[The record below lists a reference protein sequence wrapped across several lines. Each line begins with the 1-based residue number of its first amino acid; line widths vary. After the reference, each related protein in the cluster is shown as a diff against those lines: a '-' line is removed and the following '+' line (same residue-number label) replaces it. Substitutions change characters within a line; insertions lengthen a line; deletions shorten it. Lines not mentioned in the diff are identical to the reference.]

1 MPFCENCGNNLSDT
15 AKFCPNCGEKIYSV
29 SLTSEIGNS
38 KLNKYDLDGYKQGD
52 WIEYLI
58 EESDKEV
65 LSSEANLMRKINY
78 RRGMP
83 VGKVRDY
90 YHPSGKLQSEFEL
103 TSGPYNKHSE
113 RPKDKYYGVHL
124 LLDEENGTII
134 GTIYYDENG
143 DIDIRKTID
152 IAYPNAKQDSRFD
165 EKVFMNSE
173 FGQELIDE
181 FIKKV
186 NLQTL
191 INVVSDDNCNKLID
205 GIDENSQSPI
215 KPKDGAGIR

>member
-1 MPFCENCGNNLSDT
+1 MPFCENCGNNVSDT
-15 AKFCPNCGEKIYSV
+15 AKFCENCGEKIYSV
-29 SLTSEIGNS
+29 SLASEIDIY
-38 KLNKYDLDGYKQGD
+38 KLNNYDSDGYKQGD

-58 EESDKEV
+58 EESDEEV
-65 LSSEANLMRKINY
+65 LSSEASLMRKINY
-78 RRGMP
+78 RHGKP

-90 YHPSGKLQSEFEL
+90 YYPSGKLQSEFEL
-103 TSGPYNKHSE
+103 TSGPYNKRFA
-113 RPKDKYYGVHL
+113 RPKDKYYGTHL
-124 LLDEENGTII
+124 LFEEENSAII

-143 DIDIRKTID
+143 NIDLRKTID
-152 IAYPNAKQDSRFD
+152 IAYPIAKRDSRFD
-165 EKVFMNSE
+165 EKVFKNSE

-191 INVVSDDNCNKLID
+191 LDVVSDDNVGELDDDNDQEYRL
-205 GIDENSQSPI
+205 PI